1 MQAMIVTLGKK
12 DAVMH
17 FNAWSFPWFIPVY
30 LKSRD
35 LFVGQT
41 RKEIGLPAVAVAA

>member
-1 MQAMIVTLGKK
+1 MTLGKK

-17 FNAWSFPWFIPVY
+17 FNLWSIPWIIPVF
-30 LKSRD
+30 LKSKD

-41 RKEIGLPAVAVAA
+41 RKDIGLPAVAAAA